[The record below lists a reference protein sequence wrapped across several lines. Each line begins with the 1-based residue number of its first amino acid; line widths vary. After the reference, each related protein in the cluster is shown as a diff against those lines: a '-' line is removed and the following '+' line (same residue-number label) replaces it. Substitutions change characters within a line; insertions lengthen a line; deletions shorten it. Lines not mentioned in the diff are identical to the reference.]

1 MSATATSYAAHV
13 DSTIESVEKHVKE
26 ESTSNVST
34 SISSWIKTLSE
45 HEELKDIAT
54 DLEQLKAAISEKDG
68 KKIVDLMT
76 KLGAATTKA
85 AEGSEDKDADKF
97 KLLGKA
103 LTSAAKAIK
112 KFA

>member
-1 MSATATSYAAHV
+1 MPATTTSYATHI

-34 SISSWIKTLSE
+34 SITSWIKTLSE
-45 HEELKDIAT
+45 HEELKDIASE
-54 DLEQLKAAISEKDG
+54 LEQLKEAISQKDG
-68 KKIVDLMT
+68 KKIVSLLT
-76 KLGAATTKA
+76 SLGAATTKA
-85 AEGSEDKDADKF
+85 AEESEDKDADKF

-103 LTSAAKAIK
+103 LTGAAKAIK